1 MNQNIFIVGSTYFVL
16 CRDECEERITVISIT
31 PQHPPAPVSLNSNSL
46 KKSSLKQS
54 SKYGDS
60 GYNTEYGSLNNR
72 NGRQQQYRDTVSE
85 ESNSNLEEY
94 QIEGKT
100 GKS

>member
-1 MNQNIFIVGSTYFVL
+1 M
-16 CRDECEERITVISIT
+16 
-31 PQHPPAPVSLNSNSL
+31 
-46 KKSSLKQS
+46 KQS

-72 NGRQQQYRDTVSE
+72 NARQQQYREPVSD

-100 GKS
+100 GKSSSKHFIVGMTSIFVFSDIEREIQRKSPEEEDQDHYRELRRWETKRL